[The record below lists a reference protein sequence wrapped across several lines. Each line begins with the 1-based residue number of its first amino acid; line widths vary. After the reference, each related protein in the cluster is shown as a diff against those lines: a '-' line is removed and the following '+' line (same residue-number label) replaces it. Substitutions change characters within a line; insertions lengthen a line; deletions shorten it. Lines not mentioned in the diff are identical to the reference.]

1 MVSMPLMLWRYILVE
16 ICKVFILTTAI
27 LVVVIAFGAAI
38 KPLAENLLGPLETA
52 KYIFLATIPMMQFA
66 LPFSIGFACTLVMH
80 RLASDNEVQAMVA
93 SGLSYFR
100 IIVPVGLL
108 GLVLTIVMLLMV
120 NTIIPMFW
128 LKMQETIAKDA
139 STLFISTIQDGEA
152 FHLGDTQ
159 IYADGIY
166 EIDDFP
172 GNGADR
178 RFVLT
183 GVAAVELDSTSKM
196 STEFTAEYATVDLY
210 QLERDSMLKL
220 AMVNATIYRG
230 DDQALVFVPQAEPAA
245 VALDGGFEQKPK
257 FMTFTQLLDL
267 PARMEELEFVAQARP
282 PLINTL
288 QSTVLWDC
296 FGKSI
301 ELSGQLE
308 LVDPSAE
315 RRYIIYADRL
325 VSGRLLPAEGQ
336 RWIRIIEFE
345 KGKAM
350 REANARSALL
360 VLRFNDNGRPRLDLR
375 VSASSVTDLRN
386 PEAPATR
393 WPAILTRL
401 IPVDCPEV
409 EYSNLS
415 NGELITA
422 ATALEFGEY
431 GPGKQAA
438 IRIGS
443 GIRTLQRLVEE
454 VKDEIVARLTQRAAM
469 SVTAVL
475 LAMMGA
481 LLAIRYRHGQP
492 LVIYMIA
499 FLPAIISILLISS
512 GEQSI
517 KNDSIIMGS
526 IIMWSGNAFMGCI
539 IVYSYF
545 KLARN

>member
-38 KPLAENLLGPLETA
+38 KPLAENLLGPLDTA

-80 RLASDNEVQAMVA
+80 RLASDNEVQAMLA

-108 GLVLTIVMLLMV
+108 GLVLTIIMLLMV

-152 FHLGDTQ
+152 FHLGNTQ

-166 EIDDFP
+166 EIDEFP

-183 GVAAVELDSTSKM
+183 GVAAVELDSASKM

-210 QLERDSMLKL
+210 QLERESMLKL

-245 VALDGGFEQKPK
+245 VALDGRFEQKPK
-257 FMTFTQLLDL
+257 FMTFSQLLSL

-282 PLINTL
+282 PLISTL
-288 QSTVLWDC
+288 KSTVLWDC

-308 LVDPSAE
+308 LVDPSAD
-315 RRYIIYADRL
+315 RRYIIHADRL

-336 RWIRIIEFE
+336 QVRIIEFE

-350 REANARSALL
+350 READARSATLM
-360 VLRFNDNGRPRLDLR
+360 LRFNASDRPRLDLR
-375 VSASSVTDLRN
+375 VSARSVTDLRN

-409 EYSNLS
+409 EYSKLS
-415 NGELITA
+415 NVELIDA
-422 ATALEFGEY
+422 ATALDFGEY
-431 GPGKQAA
+431 GPEKLTDRR
-438 IRIGS
+438 IRTGIG
-443 GIRTLQRLVEE
+443 TLQRLIEE
-454 VKDEIVARLTQRAAM
+454 VKDEIVARLTQRTAM

-475 LAMMGA
+475 LAVMGA
-481 LLAIRYRHGQP
+481 LLAIRFRHGQP

-499 FLPAIISILLISS
+499 FLPAIISILMISS

-517 KNDSIIMGS
+517 KNNSIVMGS

-539 IVYSYF
+539 IVFSYF